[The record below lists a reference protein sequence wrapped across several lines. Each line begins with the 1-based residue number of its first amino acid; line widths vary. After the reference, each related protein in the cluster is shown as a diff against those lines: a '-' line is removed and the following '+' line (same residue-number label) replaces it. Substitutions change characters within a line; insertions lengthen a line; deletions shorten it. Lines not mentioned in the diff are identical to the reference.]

1 MLLYY
6 YSTYMLLVTSLG
18 NVKFSRSLNVKSQMG
33 HDLGNHDSDCDW
45 SLFFFTHTKNEIM
58 NNTQDYK

>member
-1 MLLYY
+1 
-6 YSTYMLLVTSLG
+6 MLLVTSLG

-45 SLFFFTHTKNEIM
+45 SLVFFTQKKNEIM